1 VSALGAYALATGGLE
16 ALCTP
21 LAAAARRAG
30 GARAERFGFG
40 DARGATWIH
49 AASVGEVAA
58 AAPLVRALLANRPGE
73 ELLVSATTPGG
84 LDAWRRELERRTAG
98 GAPVAV
104 AAWPLDF
111 PGVVR
116 RALAARRPRRLLV
129 LETELWPNAL
139 AGALAGGVRVAFA
152 NARLSAGR
160 WPWTRRL
167 VRPLVYPLLKGVA
180 ACAAQTDGD
189 AARWAELG
197 VPREA
202 LAVTGNTKY
211 DALPRP
217 ADEASRAAARAAL
230 GMPVAERAWVWG
242 SVRPGEEAALAAAAA
257 QVASAGVALTLV
269 AAPRHPERAPAIRV
283 ALTARGVHVD
293 TWQPGERWP
302 TPAAQR
308 TGPRVVLVPVLGILR
323 ALWAAADVAT
333 VGGTFVALG
342 GHNVAEPAAL
352 GLPTLVGPHVDQVR
366 EAVDALVGQG
376 GGRVCRDGREA
387 AAGALELVADPGALD
402 AARAGAR
409 RAIENLAGASA
420 RTLGYLEARGFW
432 G

>member
-1 VSALGAYALATGGLE
+1 MSALGAYALATGGLE
-16 ALCTP
+16 ILCAP
-21 LAAAARRAG
+21 FAVAARRAG
-30 GARAERFGFG
+30 GTRAERFGFG

-73 ELLVSATTPGG
+73 ELLVSSTTPGG
-84 LDAWRRELERRTAG
+84 LDAWRREFERHTAG
-98 GAPVAV
+98 AAPVAV

-116 RALAARRPRRLLV
+116 RALATRKPRRLLV

-139 AGALAGGVRVAFA
+139 SAALAGGVRVAFA

-167 VRPLVYPLLKGVA
+167 VRPLVSPLLVRVA
-180 ACAAQTDGD
+180 ACAAQTEGD

-211 DALPRP
+211 DALPHP

-230 GMPVAERAWVWG
+230 GMAGTERAWVWG
-242 SVRPGEEAALAAAAA
+242 SVRPGEEAALAEAAA
-257 QVASAGVALTLV
+257 QVAGAGAVLTLV
-269 AAPRHPERAPAIRV
+269 AAPRHPERAPAMRG
-283 ALTARGVHVD
+283 ALTARGVRVD
-293 TWQPGERWP
+293 AWRPGEAWP
-302 TPAAQR
+302 EVSGTV
-308 TGPRVVLVPVLGILR
+308 PRVVLVPVLGILR

-333 VGGTFVALG
+333 VGGTFTPLG

-352 GLPTLVGPHVDQVR
+352 GLPTLVGSHVDQVR
-366 EAVDALVGQG
+366 EAVDALVSQG
-376 GGRVCRDGREA
+376 GGKVCRDGRQA
-387 AAGALELVADPGALD
+387 AAEALQLVADPAALM